1 MRRGT
6 GWRRV
11 GRHRTAFQDIEV
23 WASDRAVE
31 FRVAGAVH
39 AWWHRD
45 RFLTGQAW
53 DNLVAAAL
61 LRPAGPPR
69 SILMLGLA
77 GGTSLRAIR
86 HLLPDV
92 RLVAVDLDPG
102 IVALAR
108 RHMHLDGLRVET
120 HLADAYA
127 WLRAY
132 RGPRFD
138 VVIDDVYQALPHDVA
153 RPACGAGEVV
163 QLLRRA
169 VDRDGVAVAN
179 LVTGP
184 GHRAVQSAFRKAF
197 AARFALVR
205 SVTTPE
211 GLNEALV
218 AGRAVE
224 GRAALAGWRGRW
236 AHVSDRRYW
245 DALRVR
251 SLLPPGTRPAR

>member
-6 GWRRV
+6 AWRRV
-11 GRHRTAFQDIEV
+11 GRHRTAFQDVEV
-23 WASDRAVE
+23 WASDRAAE

-45 RFLTGQAW
+45 RFLTGLAW
-53 DNLVAAAL
+53 DNLVAASL

-69 SILMLGLA
+69 SLLMLGLA

-108 RHMHLDGLRVET
+108 RHMHLDDLGIET
-120 HLADAYA
+120 HEADAYD

-138 VVIDDVYQALPHDVA
+138 VAIDDVYQALPHDVA
-153 RPACGAGEVV
+153 RPSHGAGAVV
-163 QLLRRA
+163 GLLRRA
-169 VDRDGVAVAN
+169 VDRDGVVVAN

-184 GHRAVQSAFRKAF
+184 GHRSVQSAFRKAF
-197 AARFALVR
+197 GAHFKTVR

-218 AGRAVE
+218 AGRAVA
-224 GRAALAGWRGRW
+224 GRAALAGWRDRW
-236 AHVSDRRYW
+236 VHAWDRRYW
-245 DALRVR
+245 DVLRVR
-251 SLLPPGTRPAR
+251 RL